1 MGQISTNVNLRKNYL
16 NCLNLFFLSRSRLSQ
31 FCIINVMRNV
41 LPKGLQLFFFCFAF
55 LIEPFVLSGLHLILL
70 PLALLHPASL
80 HVGTKVAIF
89 SFYFRKCRAE
99 KCIFQN
105 EKTP

>member
-1 MGQISTNVNLRKNYL
+1 
-16 NCLNLFFLSRSRLSQ
+16 
-31 FCIINVMRNV
+31 MRNV

-89 SFYFRKCRAE
+89 SFCFRNVGQKNVFSRT
-99 KCIFQN
+99 K
-105 EKTP
+105 KRLRL